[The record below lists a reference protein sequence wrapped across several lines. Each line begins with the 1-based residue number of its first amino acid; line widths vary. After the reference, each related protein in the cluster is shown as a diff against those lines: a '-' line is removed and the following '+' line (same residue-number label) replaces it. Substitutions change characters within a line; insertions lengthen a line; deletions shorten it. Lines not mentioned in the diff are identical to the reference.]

1 LLLRHVPS
9 RGSAIRS
16 TMDVDA
22 RAEDWARL
30 QLCELAPA
38 PLVVLLR
45 AFGTPSA
52 IFAATPARRRA
63 LVSASAAAQIESGP
77 DPVRLATTLAWL
89 AGAGCSLIAW
99 DDADYPRALLEI
111 GDPPPV
117 LYSIGNRALLSR
129 PALAIVGSRNASA
142 QGEADAQAFAA
153 ALSAAGLTIVSG
165 LAQGID
171 AAAHRGGLAAAGSS
185 IAVVGTGLDRVYPAA
200 NRDLAL
206 ALAANGLLLSEFA
219 PGTPPLKQNFP
230 RRNRLVSGLSL
241 GVLVVEASLSSG
253 SLITAR
259 QAAEQGREVFALPGS
274 IHSPVSKGCHRLI
287 RDGAK
292 LVETA
297 QDVLDEL
304 KLPGVVTEA
313 RGQRAAPEVPLQDPV
328 AAAVLASLGFAPTSI
343 DTLTQ
348 RTGMAAAQLKATLTS
363 LEIDRRVA
371 ALPGGLWQRLA

>member
-1 LLLRHVPS
+1 
-9 RGSAIRS
+9 
-16 TMDVDA
+16 MDVDS

-30 QLCELAPA
+30 QLCGVGPA
-38 PLVVLLR
+38 PLVALLR

-52 IFAATPARRRA
+52 IFAATSARRRA
-63 LVSASAAAQIESGP
+63 VVPASAAAQVDAGP
-77 DPVRLATTLAWL
+77 DPERLAATLAWL
-89 AGAGCSLIAW
+89 AGPGHALIAW
-99 DDADYPRALLEI
+99 DDADYPRVLLEI
-111 GDPPPV
+111 SDPPPV
-117 LYSIGNRALLSR
+117 LYCIGNRALLAR
-129 PALAIVGSRNASA
+129 PAFAIVGSRNASA
-142 QGEADAQAFAA
+142 QGEADARAFAA

-185 IAVVGTGLDRVYPAA
+185 IAVVGTGLDRVYPAS

-230 RRNRLVSGLSL
+230 RRNRLVSGLSQ

-287 RDGAK
+287 REGAK

-297 QDVLDEL
+297 QDILDEL
-304 KLPGVVTEA
+304 KLPG
-313 RGQRAAPEVPLQDPV
+313 AAPDRRGAPAIEVPLEDPV
-328 AAAVLASLGFAPTSI
+328 AAAVLAALGFAPASV
-343 DTLTQ
+343 DTLAQ
-348 RTGMAAAQLKATLTS
+348 RTGMAAAKLNATLTM
-363 LEIDRRVA
+363 LEIDHRA
-371 ALPGGLWQRLA
+371 ASLPGGLWQRLS

>member
-1 LLLRHVPS
+1 
-9 RGSAIRS
+9 
-16 TMDVDA
+16 MDVDA
-22 RAEDWARL
+22 RAEDWVRL
-30 QLCELAPA
+30 QLCGLAPA
-38 PLVVLLR
+38 PLVALLR

-52 IFAATPARRRA
+52 IFATTSARRRA
-63 LVSASAAAQIESGP
+63 VVPPGVATQVEAGP
-77 DPVRLATTLAWL
+77 DPERLAATLAWL
-89 AGAGCSLIAW
+89 AGSGHSLMAW

-117 LYSIGNRALLSR
+117 LYCIGNRALLGR
-129 PALAIVGSRNASA
+129 PAFAIVGSRNASA

-171 AAAHRGGLAAAGSS
+171 AAAHRGGLAATGSS

-200 NRDLAL
+200 NRDLAQ

-274 IHSPVSKGCHRLI
+274 IHSPLSKGCHRLI

-297 QDVLDEL
+297 QDILDEL
-304 KLPGVVTEA
+304 KLPGVTPDA
-313 RGQRAAPEVPLQDPV
+313 RGEPAAPDIPLQDPV
-328 AAAVLASLGFAPTSI
+328 AAAVLAALGFTPTSI
-343 DTLTQ
+343 DTLGQ
-348 RTGMAAAQLKATLTS
+348 RTGIATALLKATLTT
-363 LEIDRRVA
+363 LEIDHRVA
-371 ALPGGLWQRLA
+371 SIPGGLWQRLA

>member
-1 LLLRHVPS
+1 
-9 RGSAIRS
+9 
-16 TMDVDA
+16 MDVDA
-22 RAEDWARL
+22 RAEDWVRL
-30 QLCELAPA
+30 SLCGLGPA
-38 PLVVLLR
+38 PLVALLR
-45 AFGTPSA
+45 AFGTASA
-52 IFAATPARRRA
+52 VFAATSARRRA
-63 LVSASAAAQIESGP
+63 VVPANAAAQLDAGP
-77 DPVRLATTLAWL
+77 DPERLAASLAWL
-89 AGAGCSLIAW
+89 AGSGHSLIAW

-117 LYSIGNRALLSR
+117 LYCLGNRSLLAL
-129 PALAIVGSRNASA
+129 PAFAIVGSRNATA
-142 QGEADAQAFAA
+142 QGEIDAQAFAA

-171 AAAHRGGLAAAGSS
+171 AAAHRGGLAAAGKS

-206 ALAANGLLLSEFA
+206 ALAANGLLLSEFP

-297 QDVLDEL
+297 QDILDEL
-304 KLPGVVTEA
+304 KLPVSAPDA
-313 RGQRAAPEVPLQDPV
+313 RGAITAPEAARHDGA
-328 AAAVLASLGFAPTSI
+328 AAAVLAALGFAPASV
-343 DTLTQ
+343 DALAQ
-348 RTGMAAAQLKATLTS
+348 RTGLPAAEITATLTT
-363 LEIDRRVA
+363 LEIDRHVA
-371 ALPGGLWQRLA
+371 ALPGGLWQRLS

>member
-1 LLLRHVPS
+1 MLLRQVPS
-9 RGSAIRS
+9 RGAAIRS
-16 TMDVDA
+16 IMDVDA

-63 LVSASAAAQIESGP
+63 VVPASAAAQIESGP
-77 DPVRLATTLAWL
+77 DPVRLASTLAWL

-117 LYSIGNRALLSR
+117 LYSIGNRALLAR

-185 IAVVGTGLDRVYPAA
+185 IAVVGTGLDRVYPAV

-304 KLPGVVTEA
+304 KLPGVVTGA
-313 RGQRAAPEVPLQDPV
+313 RGQRAAPEAPLQDPV

-371 ALPGGLWQRLA
+371 ALAGGLWQRLA